1 VDGSP
6 ARLLSL
12 LYLAGPSLPVG
23 AFAWSQGLEGACA
36 EGTVRDAASLKARL
50 LTVLRF
56 GLERFDLPVLLRCYA
71 AAAGRNAC
79 ECCPERPE
87 HAHPEQP
94 QSTLPEQ
101 PDRARPEQPQSTQRE
116 QPEHARPERTVDVCR
131 RHAPPQVRT
140 EEFLYWDRLL
150 LAGRESAEL
159 LQEEKQTGYALCRL
173 LREQGLWPEDLGEH
187 SCGYTA
193 AFALAAALLAPDPG
207 DGQDAACAYAWSRM
221 ENQAVAACRCM
232 PLGQRAVQRV
242 LLDIMPEIPASV
254 ERAALT
260 PDEDIGACL
269 PGAVLA
275 SCRHERQ
282 YSRLFRS

>member
-1 VDGSP
+1 MDGSP
-6 ARLLSL
+6 SRLLSL
-12 LYLAGPSLPVG
+12 LYLAGPGLPVG

-36 EGTVRDAASLKARL
+36 EGTVNDAASLKERL
-50 LTVLRF
+50 LSVLLF

-71 AAAGRNAC
+71 AAAGRNAF
-79 ECCPERPE
+79 ECRPE
-87 HAHPEQP
+87 QPAHAHPEQP
-94 QSTLPEQ
+94 QSTP
-101 PDRARPEQPQSTQRE
+101 
-116 QPEHARPERTVDVCR
+116 PERPGSAGAEQCADACR
-131 RHAPPQVRT
+131 RRGPPHVRK

-159 LQEEKQTGYALCRL
+159 RQEEEQTGKALCRL
-173 LREQGLWPEDLGEH
+173 LREQGLWPENLGEGF
-187 SCGYTA
+187 CGYTA
-193 AFALAAALLAPDPG
+193 AFALAAARLDPDPG
-207 DGQDAACAYAWSRM
+207 DGRAAACAYAWSRM
-221 ENQAVAACRCM
+221 ENQAAAACRCL

-254 ERAALT
+254 GRAART